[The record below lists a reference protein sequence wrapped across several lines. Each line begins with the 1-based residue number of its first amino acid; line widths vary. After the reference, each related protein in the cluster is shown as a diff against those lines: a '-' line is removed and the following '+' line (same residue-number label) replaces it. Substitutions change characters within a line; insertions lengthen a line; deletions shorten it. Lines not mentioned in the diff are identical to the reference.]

1 MYQKEIEKMIEAAR
15 AASKN
20 IMNYYNSGFHTE
32 YKEDHSPVT
41 EADKTSDILIKNIL
55 HEAFPNYAF
64 LTEES
69 RDDKSRLNN
78 DYVFIVDPLDG
89 TEDYVHKDDQFTVNI
104 ALCYK
109 HEIVAGVIAIPARE
123 EIYFATLNGGAYKI
137 NKNGEKIKLHVSDK
151 TSDLTCF
158 RSVYHFADLEKETIE
173 KHKDKITNVVKK
185 GSSLKACLIAEG
197 KGEISYRLTS
207 GTKEWDTAAFEIIIK
222 ESGGYVLK
230 LDGSKMRYNRED
242 VRNLEPYIIVNKK
255 ENILL

>member
-15 AASKN
+15 EASKN

-104 ALCYK
+104 
-109 HEIVAGVIAIPARE
+109 
-123 EIYFATLNGGAYKI
+123 
-137 NKNGEKIKLHVSDK
+137 
-151 TSDLTCF
+151 DLW
-158 RSVYHFADLEKETIE
+158 Y
-173 KHKDKITNVVKK
+173 
-185 GSSLKACLIAEG
+185 
-197 KGEISYRLTS
+197 
-207 GTKEWDTAAFEIIIK
+207 
-222 ESGGYVLK
+222 
-230 LDGSKMRYNRED
+230 
-242 VRNLEPYIIVNKK
+242 
-255 ENILL
+255 